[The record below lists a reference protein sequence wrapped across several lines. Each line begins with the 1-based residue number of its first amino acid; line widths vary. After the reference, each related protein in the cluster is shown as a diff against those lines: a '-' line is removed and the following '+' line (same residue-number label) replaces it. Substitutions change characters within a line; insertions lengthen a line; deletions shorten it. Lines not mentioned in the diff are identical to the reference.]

1 MTKILVVE
9 DESAIR
15 SFIAVNL
22 RRQGYDPVEAASGE
36 EALAVMEQQ
45 QDIAVA
51 ILDVML
57 PGMDG
62 FAVCRA
68 LRERFPAMGM
78 VMLTAKGQE
87 QDKVQ
92 GLQLGADDYVVKP
105 FSPKE
110 LLARI
115 ESLLRRLERPTVEL
129 GSRQEASF
137 TSGPFIMRPDQ
148 RKFYKDS
155 REIELTPREFAI
167 IKLFM
172 ENPKVALSRD
182 DVLNSVWGKNYIGDL
197 KTVDV
202 NIRRIR
208 QKIEDKPE
216 DPKYIQS
223 IWGYGYRWLGGD

>member
-22 RRQGYDPVEAASGE
+22 RRQGYDLVEAASGE

-62 FAVCRA
+62 FTVCRA
-68 LRERFPAMGM
+68 LRERVPAMGI

-115 ESLLRRLERPTVEL
+115 ESLLRRLERQPVEL
-129 GSRQEASF
+129 GNRQEASF
-137 TSGPFIMRPDQ
+137 TSGPFIMRPGQ

-182 DVLNSVWGKNYIGDL
+182 DVLNAVWGKNYIGDL

-216 DPKYIQS
+216 EPKYIQS
-223 IWGYGYRWLGGD
+223 VWGYGYRWLGGD

>member
-22 RRQGYDPVEAASGE
+22 RRQGYDLVEAASGE
-36 EALAVMEQQ
+36 EALAVTEQQ

-51 ILDVML
+51 ILDLML
-57 PGMDG
+57 PGIDG
-62 FAVCRA
+62 LTVCRA
-68 LRERFPAMGM
+68 LRDRFPAMGI

-115 ESLLRRLERPTVEL
+115 ESLLRRLERQPVEL
-129 GSRQEASF
+129 GNRQEVSCV
-137 TSGPFIMRPDQ
+137 SGPFVMRPEQ
-148 RKFYKDS
+148 RKFYKGS

-182 DVLNSVWGKNYIGDL
+182 DVLNAVWGKNYIGDL

-216 DPKYIQS
+216 EPKYIQS
-223 IWGYGYRWLGGD
+223 VWGYGYRWLGGD

>member
-22 RRQGYDPVEAASGE
+22 RRQGYDLVEAASGE
-36 EALAVMEQQ
+36 VALAVAEQQ
-45 QDIAVA
+45 EDIAVA

-62 FAVCRA
+62 FTVCRA
-68 LRERFPAMGM
+68 LRERFPAMGI

-115 ESLLRRLERPTVEL
+115 EALLRRIERQQAEL
-129 GSRQEASF
+129 GNRQEDLF
-137 TSGPFIMRPDQ
+137 TSGPFVIRPDQ
-148 RKFYKDS
+148 RKFYKGS

-172 ENPKVALSRD
+172 EHPKVALSRD
-182 DVLNSVWGKNYIGDL
+182 DVLNAVWGKNYIGDL

-216 DPKYIQS
+216 EPKYIQS
-223 IWGYGYRWLGGD
+223 VWGYGYRWLGGD